1 MTDVST
7 RFLRYVSFDT
17 MSDPNSPSYPS
28 TPGQLTFAQSLRQ
41 ECEAIGLQN
50 ARITDKGFVFATLP
64 SNTEKKVPALGFI
77 AHMDTAPD
85 LTGKN
90 VRPQIVRNYDGG
102 DIVLNPEKHI
112 VLPASQFPGL
122 QELKG
127 KDIITTDGTTL
138 LGADDKAGIAEI
150 LCAVEYL
157 MEHPDIPHGDIHVG
171 FTPDE
176 EIGRGTDGFD
186 VADFGADYAYTLDGG
201 SIGEI
206 EYENFN
212 ACNAKVTVHGTS
224 IHPGGAKGR
233 MVHALLIAMELQ
245 QMLPAFQSP
254 MCTEER
260 EGFFHL
266 TTLSGDVETAKM
278 TYIIRD
284 HDRTLFQQK
293 KALLEKVAAFLNEKY
308 GPGTIDLQLEDNYY
322 NMMEQILPHR
332 HLIDIASQVIT
343 DEGFTPIHPPVR
355 GGTDGARLSFQG
367 LPCPNL
373 GTGGGNGHGRYEY
386 CCIQSM
392 ESAVRICVGIARA
405 YATRES

>member
-1 MTDVST
+1 MTDITT
-7 RFLRYVSFDT
+7 RFLKYVSIDT
-17 MSDPNSPSYPS
+17 MSDPESPASPS
-28 TPGQLTFAQSLRQ
+28 TPGQLVFAEALRK
-41 ECEAIGLQN
+41 ECEEIGLQN
-50 ARITDKGFVFATLP
+50 ARVTDRGFVFATLP
-64 SNTEKKVPALGFI
+64 ANTDKEIPALGFI

-102 DIVLNPEKHI
+102 DIVLNREKNI
-112 VLPASQFPGL
+112 VLPAAQFPGL

-157 MEHPDIPHGDIHVG
+157 MEHPEIPHGDIHVG

-186 VADFGADYAYTLDGG
+186 VEDFGARYAYTLDGG

-245 QMLPAFQSP
+245 QMLPTFQSP
-254 MCTEER
+254 ICTENR

-278 TYIIRD
+278 SYIIRD
-284 HDRTLFQQK
+284 HDRTLFEQK
-293 KALLEKVAAFLNEKY
+293 KVLMQKIAGFLNAKY
-308 GPGTIDLQLEDNYY
+308 GDGTIDLELDDNYF
-322 NMMEQILPHR
+322 NMIEQVLPHR

-343 DEGFTPIHPPVR
+343 EEGFTPYSPAVR
-355 GGTDGARLSFQG
+355 GGTDGARLSFMG

-392 ESAVRICVGIARA
+392 EAAVRICVGIIRA
-405 YATRES
+405 YAER

>member
-7 RFLRYVSFDT
+7 RFLKYVSFDT
-17 MSDPNSPSYPS
+17 MSNPESPTYPS
-28 TPGQLTFAQSLRQ
+28 TPGQLAFAQALRQ
-41 ECEAIGLQN
+41 ECEDIGLQN
-50 ARITDKGFVFATLP
+50 ARLTDKGFVFATLP
-64 SNTEKKVPALGFI
+64 SNTEKKVPALGLI

-85 LTGKN
+85 LTGKD
-90 VRPQIVRNYDGG
+90 VRPQIVRDYDGG
-102 DIVLNPEKHI
+102 DIVLNQEKNI
-112 VLPASQFPGL
+112 VLPTAQFPGL
-122 QELKG
+122 QALKG

-150 LCAVEYL
+150 LCTVEYL
-157 MEHPDIPHGDIHVG
+157 MEHPEIPHGDIHVG

-176 EIGRGTDGFD
+176 EVGRGTDGFD
-186 VADFGADYAYTLDGG
+186 IKDFGADYAYTLDGG

-212 ACNAKVTVHGTS
+212 ACNAKITVHGTS

-245 QMLPAFQSP
+245 QMLPTFQSP

-278 TYIIRD
+278 AYIIRD
-284 HDRTLFQQK
+284 HDRTLFEQK
-293 KALLEKVAAFLNEKY
+293 KALFQSIAAFLNGKY
-308 GPGTIDLQLEDNYY
+308 GPGTVDLQLEDNYY
-322 NMMEQILPHR
+322 NMMEQVLPHR
-332 HLIDIASQVIT
+332 HLIDIASQAIIE
-343 DEGFTPIHPPVR
+343 EGFTPIHPPVR
-355 GGTDGARLSFQG
+355 GGTDGARLSFLG

-392 ESAVRICVGIARA
+392 ESAVRICVNIIRT
-405 YATRES
+405 YATREA